1 MLTLATYGEIVMNRT
16 SYQIDLPEN
25 SEVVVFYNGIKA
37 LNPRGF
43 FWLWQQILFGKMTV
57 IKAKGCVE
65 AKLSICSHKEAVIV
79 SYWQDEASLMKF
91 FHSPLHRKMMK
102 NMISILESDSN
113 AIAVFNETYRPLRS
127 GRYFNEPQGLA
138 KIYPA
143 IDTATAKT

>member
-1 MLTLATYGEIVMNRT
+1 MNHT
-16 SYQIDLPEN
+16 SYQIDLPKN
-25 SEVVVFYNGIKA
+25 SNVVVFYNGIKA
-37 LNPRGF
+37 LNLKGF
-43 FWLWQQILFGKMTV
+43 IWLWQQILLANQTV
-57 IKAKGCVE
+57 IMQANGCIE
-65 AKLSICSHKEAVIV
+65 AKLGICSYREAVIV

-102 NMISILESDSN
+102 NMMEIIATDPQ

-143 IDTATAKT
+143 IDKLTVT